1 MRPEDALGDAARLKQ
16 HKAEQNCVAHNAPNR
31 PNGISAGDDPLDEH
45 RIDGNAYQNEHP
57 LKAHGEQGTQIIL
70 ARSEGGDAGYGV
82 LHDRPRVAIGMGA
95 KLVSK

>member
-16 HKAEQNCVAHNAPNR
+16 HKAEQNRVAHNAPNR

-45 RIDGNAYQNEHP
+45 RIDGNTHQNEHP

-70 ARSEGGDAGYGV
+70 ARLPHLPVGQGSHRDGGQAGQQ
-82 LHDRPRVAIGMGA
+82 
-95 KLVSK
+95 